1 MTLST
6 ISLVSVLLSLSFALW
21 HKCWLVNVQGKHFF
35 QIKYEFYSLYYSVSW
50 QAKERDH
57 HSESI
62 SIHFECNCGW
72 TPCAATIK
80 SAKSQNQNVKGQ
92 CSFYYIGFHRET
104 ETKQTC
110 YMYTVCRSTCYIN
123 IAHTYIWGEEITS

>member
-6 ISLVSVLLSLSFALW
+6 ISLVSVLLSLSLALW

-35 QIKYEFYSLYYSVSW
+35 LDQVWLLFVILLSL

-62 SIHFECNCGW
+62 SIHSECNCGW

-110 YMYTVCRSTCYIN
+110 YMYTVCSRSTCYIN
-123 IAHTYIWGEEITS
+123 LAHTYIWGEEITS